1 MALNGLVSFKGFNDT
16 SFFDRYKFQIK
27 SIQQGDY
34 IRLFTAGFLHVD
46 VNHLIFNLFTFY
58 FFSDVI
64 VQLLGPVALVIIY
77 VVSLFFGSYF
87 GLFIH
92 KNEPYYSAVGASG
105 AVTGVLYAAIYLM
118 PEMRLGILFIPIP
131 LPAYVVGL
139 GYMIYTIY
147 GMKKRTG
154 NIGHSAH
161 FGGAISGLLMA
172 IVYVPSQL
180 TVNPIAAI
188 CLLAPLVF
196 MGVLL
201 YKDSFE

>member
-1 MALNGLVSFKGFNDT
+1 MALNGLVSFKGFNDS
-16 SFFDRYKFQIK
+16 SFFDRFKFQVK
-27 SIQQGDY
+27 LIQQGDY
-34 IRLFTAGFLHVD
+34 KRLFTSGFLHVD
-46 VNHLIFNLFTFY
+46 ANHLIFNLFTFY

-64 VQLLGPVALVIIY
+64 VQLLGPVALLITYTI
-77 VVSLFFGSYF
+77 SLFLGSYF

-92 KNEPYYSAVGASG
+92 KKEPYYSAVGASG

-131 LPAYVVGL
+131 LPAYLVGL

-161 FGGAISGLLMA
+161 FGGAIGGYLITLLKEPHLLIDNLEMV
-172 IVYVPSQL
+172 I
-180 TVNPIAAI
+180 
-188 CLLAPLVF
+188 LLAIPI
-196 MGVLL
+196 VLL
-201 YKDSFE
+201 FILAKLGKI